1 MRESENSNLHLFY
14 MLKKLK
20 QCEDLTE
27 RLKKNP
33 VNVDSHSVF
42 YAQHVAVYDI

>member
-1 MRESENSNLHLFY
+1 MRESENSNMHLLY

-20 QCEDLTE
+20 QCKDLTE
-27 RLKKNP
+27 RLKKNL

-42 YAQHVAVYDI
+42 SAQHVAVYDI